1 MQFNRMLINKRQ
13 LKEQVSTGQDVS
25 DTLPE
30 NSTQIVIRNAPKTDR
45 GRNNTDMINSNEG
58 QSINESAHTQDTDN
72 DDCSLEY

>member
-13 LKEQVSTGQDVS
+13 LKEQVSTGQNVS

-45 GRNNTDMINSNEG
+45 DRNNTDMIYSNEG
-58 QSINESAHTQDTDN
+58 QSINKSAHTQDTDN
-72 DDCSLEY
+72 DDCSLE